1 MPRKEYGCV
10 HHFIRPLWPSTTW
23 NSWMRSRFSVSA
35 TSMRSASPRVPT
47 REKLWTRWSE
57 PKSSTAARNSRLSC
71 ARWAASW
78 RRHAGSTCRNVYFTK
93 WRSLTPPRIR
103 RRRRTQI
110 RRFSQDPLRAL
121 AGARAL
127 VLRSVSRTRSAP
139 ERPLACR
146 PMRIA
151 LVSPYSWT
159 YPGGVTRHIEALA
172 AQFDAEG
179 HDVRVFSPYDPP
191 DRLSARMHR
200 GAVPEA
206 REAPDWLVPLGR
218 TIGVESNGAVSNL
231 APTPYGLTTLR
242 KELHA
247 MRPDVIHVHEP
258 PAPTVGYDA
267 LDATLAPLVGTF
279 HCYSENAVSHGI
291 ANTFFGVRR
300 KLQRLHVRI
309 AVSEAAA
316 WTGRRF
322 YGGHHPRVPHRGGVP
337 PPPPAPAPPPPPP
350 PPPGFCGP

>member
-47 REKLWTRWSE
+47 SEKLCTRWSE

-71 ARWAASW
+71 ARWAASC
-78 RRHAGSTCRNVYFTK
+78 RRQAGSTCRNVYLTK
-93 WRSLTPPRIR
+93 WRSLTSPRIR
-103 RRRRTQI
+103 RRRCPEI
-110 RRFSQDPLRAL
+110 RGFSQEPLQAL
-121 AGARAL
+121 AGARERM
-127 VLRSVSRTRSAP
+127 LRSVSRTRSAP
-139 ERPLACR
+139 DRPLACR

-172 AQFDAEG
+172 AQFTVEG

-191 DRLSARMHR
+191 DRLSARLHR

-218 TIGVESNGAVSNL
+218 TIGVESHS
-231 APTPYGLTTLR
+231 
-242 KELHA
+242 
-247 MRPDVIHVHEP
+247 
-258 PAPTVGYDA
+258 
-267 LDATLAPLVGTF
+267 
-279 HCYSENAVSHGI
+279 AVSH
-291 ANTFFGVRR
+291 
-300 KLQRLHVRI
+300 
-309 AVSEAAA
+309 AAA
-316 WTGRRF
+316 A
-322 YGGHHPRVPHRGGVP
+322 PR
-337 PPPPAPAPPPPPP
+337 
-350 PPPGFCGP
+350 